1 MSVKIKY
8 RKPRNSAPPPLT
20 IEQGRF
26 ILGGALIG
34 NLCYLIFY
42 KIL

>member
-8 RKPRNSAPPPLT
+8 RKPRNSAPQLT